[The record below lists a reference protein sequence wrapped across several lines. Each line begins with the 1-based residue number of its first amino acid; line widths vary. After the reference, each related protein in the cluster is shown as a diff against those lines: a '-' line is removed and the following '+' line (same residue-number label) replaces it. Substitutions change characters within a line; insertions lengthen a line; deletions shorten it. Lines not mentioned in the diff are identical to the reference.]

1 VRGRQPDPASP
12 SPEHVQLRTQ
22 SVESLDH
29 NFGPSAR
36 KSPLLV
42 HTDMY
47 CTHCQN
53 VLEIQEIAVNGRS
66 DLRDDYSHHDTYS
79 GLMGS
84 VAAGYSLCRDLE
96 RQLSLSDRIG
106 DIASD
111 LLPRPLTSWWT
122 TRTGR
127 EHGQYLITF
136 EFSDSWLSAI
146 ELVIPSLHVRPRNTL
161 CFLTWLRDPQREIV
175 SHFAWR

>member
-29 NFGPSAR
+29 NLGPSAR
-36 KSPLLV
+36 KRPSLV

-47 CTHCQN
+47 CAHCQK
-53 VLEIQEIAVNGRS
+53 VLEIQEVAVNGRS
-66 DLRDDYSHHDTYS
+66 DFREDCSHHDTYS
-79 GLMGS
+79 GLMRS
-84 VAAGYSLCRDLE
+84 VAAGCSLCRDLE

-111 LLPRPLTSWWT
+111 LLPRPLTSWLT
-122 TRTGR
+122 TRTR
-127 EHGQYLITF
+127 RKHGQYLITF
-136 EFSDSWLSAI
+136 EYSDSWLSAI
-146 ELVIPSLHVRPRNTL
+146 ELVVPSLHVRPL
-161 CFLTWLRDPQREIV
+161 
-175 SHFAWR
+175 